1 MNLTYEQAYN
11 KLEDILEKLESKNT
25 SLDES
30 LSLYEEGISLYKHCN
45 KLLEDAQLKI
55 SKFNKLGIEE
65 DFNISEE

>member
-11 KLEDILEKLESKNT
+11 KLEDILKKLESKNT

-30 LSLYEEGISLYKHCN
+30 LSLYEEGISLYKYCN

-55 SKFNKLGIEE
+55 TKFNKLGIEE

>member
-11 KLEDILEKLESKNT
+11 KLEDILDKLESKGT

-55 SKFNKLGIEE
+55 SKFSQLGIEE
-65 DFNISEE
+65 DFKIGDE

>member
-11 KLEDILEKLESKNT
+11 KLEGILEKLESKAT

-30 LSLYEEGISLYKHCN
+30 LSLYEDGISLYKHCN

-55 SKFNKLGIEE
+55 SKFSQLGIEE
-65 DFNISEE
+65 DFKIGDE